1 MKNAFKR
8 TRHLLLAGLL
18 AAAVGCDSSP
28 SSSPDAGVGGHPAG
42 GAAGHAVGGAGGT
55 AAGGGGAAGGVVG
68 TAGAGG
74 QGTGGAGGG
83 VGGSGAMAG
92 ATGTAGA
99 GGNAG
104 PLEFTDFV
112 NDLIKN
118 KTASNTSPETLND
131 KRFTDSMDPAAFMS
145 LFP

>member
-42 GAAGHAVGGAGGT
+42 GAAGHAVGGAGG
-55 AAGGGGAAGGVVG
+55 AAGGGGG

-74 QGTGGAGGG
+74 QGTGGAAGGG
-83 VGGSGAMAG
+83 GGSGAMAG

-131 KRFTDSMDPAAFMS
+131 KRFTASLDPAAFMS

>member
-1 MKNAFKR
+1 MKKAFKR
-8 TRHLLLAGLL
+8 SRHLLLAGLL

-28 SSSPDAGVGGHPAG
+28 SSSPDAGVGGH
-42 GAAGHAVGGAGGT
+42 
-55 AAGGGGAAGGVVG
+55 AAGGGGG

-74 QGTGGAGGG
+74 LGTGGAAGG

-104 PLEFTDFV
+104 PLEFTDVV

-131 KRFTDSMDPAAFMS
+131 KTFTDSMDPAAFMS
-145 LFP
+145 QLP